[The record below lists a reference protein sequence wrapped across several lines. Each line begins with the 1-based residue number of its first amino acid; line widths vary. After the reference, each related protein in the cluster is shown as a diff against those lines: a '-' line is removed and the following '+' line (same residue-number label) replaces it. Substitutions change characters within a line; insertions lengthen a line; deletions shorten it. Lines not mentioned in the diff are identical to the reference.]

1 MRYHTL
7 ISFLA
12 LNLFVFVTNAQNKDS
27 LLCSNWFNS
36 NLSNIDSNGFEF
48 KKIYSVSP
56 SIWAVDS
63 FPENVVFN
71 AQLSYINSQDTSQSY
86 SIRIGKGGQ
95 LYSFRGIFGESVP
108 PQWRPINWVQPSYG
122 GGTSYAPWVD
132 EVWQMVAVDGAL
144 NNTPDSSYFIHQAG
158 VYLKTPSQNKPF
170 YSPLIA
176 SYYDSTNMSFTTV
189 NWGQQAH
196 TEDLL
201 NINHKSHLL
210 YYTTYTNKGAGIIQV
225 DNMIY
230 NFGNDNISFL
240 NMPWGGVRNSNLDH
254 FFISTPT
261 DNYNLTTGLY
271 GQTPVVQTVNTGGWV
286 AWSSDST
293 GNSPALAMAHPKTTN
308 TNNNVFR
315 YGDAGNLSAT
325 WNNRDYHVFEMIRFP
340 SNGQLGFGRS
350 MSFRYFYVLGA
361 NVDSCKNSI
370 VNYDLINNCLDTSYT
385 PMKYDVDSIYYLF
398 ESNNQLISA
407 TPNNYQLG
415 EQFKTKPY
423 LNSYPV
429 FILRSAD
436 SIDYISSD
444 PYYLSQMAYNGE
456 TTGLKLLGFR
466 DSPTSMMITYDTV
479 CSGIEYLFPDGT
491 QIALYSDT
499 SYVVY
504 DLSINGED
512 SLSYNNIRVVN
523 IDNSVYS
530 SGDTLYT
537 DFTVA
542 DTFQWL
548 DCDNESEP
556 IQGATNA
563 TYLPMISGSYALEL
577 TENGCVDTS
586 ACLTVMMTNIIENT
600 FTTDFNIYPNPTDGV
615 FFVEFNSSIE
625 NVRLKIMDASG
636 MLLESKKHK
645 NVDFIKHKLNQPA
658 GIYWIELTDGKDQR
672 TLLKLMKQ

>member
-48 KKIYSVSP
+48 KKTYSVSP

-261 DNYNLTTGLY
+261 NNYNLTTGLY

-350 MSFRYFYVLGA
+350 MSFRYFYVIGA

-370 VNYDLINNCLDTSYT
+370 VNYDLINNCLDTAYT

-407 TPNNYQLG
+407 TPYNYQLG

-444 PYYLSQMAYNGE
+444 PYYLSQMAYDGE

-512 SLSYNNIRVVN
+512 SLTYNNIRVVN
-523 IDNSVYS
+523 IDNSVYN

-542 DTFQWL
+542 DAFQWL
-548 DCDNESEP
+548 DCDNAYEP

-563 TYLPMISGSYALEL
+563 TYLPVISGIYALEL

-645 NVDFIKHKLNQPA
+645 NVDFIKYKLNQPA

-672 TLLKLMKQ
+672 TLLRLIKQ